1 MRFQHLI
8 AYISLTVL
16 LVSCNEDMAS
26 NRKQNAYRPPLA
38 TEPVGV
44 FSGIHR
50 ERGSKPITYQSEIG
64 IDSENV
70 SIRPIPDIRFDD
82 EGGDEKNVTTRTF
95 RVRPDKICGLGV
107 KATLKEKIAD
117 CLAKNPDK
125 TIWNGTNDAGSAE
138 STWVLVT
145 LAEKDGGSATFEIWM
160 DLRTGMVWSDIITFE
175 GNWCSASGS
184 QLQKADNVGEDC
196 AITGKGQSLCT
207 KYDPVE
213 LPKVSWRLPTRHD
226 YLQADIDGI
235 RFVLNKDP
243 NTFFWTATVSSDVKA
258 RDKAWTYNMT
268 SGTLVAELMNTN
280 RHVRCIGTPNF

>member
-1 MRFQHLI
+1 MRFQCFTLSI
-8 AYISLTVL
+8 TMTAL

-26 NRKQNAYRPPLA
+26 SRNQNSYRPPIV

-50 ERGSKPITYQSEIG
+50 ERGIKPITYQSEIKV
-64 IDSENV
+64 DSVNAH
-70 SIRPIPDIRFDD
+70 IRAIPDIRLDD
-82 EGGDEKNVTTRTF
+82 EGGDEHNVS
-95 RVRPDKICGLGV
+95 VLKIRPDKICGLV
-107 KATLKEKIAD
+107 PKATIKEKIAD

-125 TIWNGTNDAGSAE
+125 TIWNGTMNAGSAE

-145 LAEKDGGSATFEIWM
+145 LGEQDGGSTTYEIWM
-160 DLRTGMVWSDIITFE
+160 DERTGMVWSDIVAIA
-175 GNWCSASGS
+175 GNWCEASGS
-184 QLQKADNVGEDC
+184 QLQKSDNVGENC
-196 AITGKGQSLCT
+196 ATSGKGQSLCT

-235 RFVLNKDP
+235 RFVLSRGTNS
-243 NTFFWTATVSSDVKA
+243 FWTATVSTDVKA
-258 RDKAWTYNMT
+258 RDKAWNYNMT

>member
-1 MRFQHLI
+1 
-8 AYISLTVL
+8 
-16 LVSCNEDMAS
+16 
-26 NRKQNAYRPPLA
+26 
-38 TEPVGV
+38 
-44 FSGIHR
+44 
-50 ERGSKPITYQSEIG
+50 
-64 IDSENV
+64 
-70 SIRPIPDIRFDD
+70 
-82 EGGDEKNVTTRTF
+82 
-95 RVRPDKICGLGV
+95 
-107 KATLKEKIAD
+107 
-117 CLAKNPDK
+117 
-125 TIWNGTNDAGSAE
+125 
-138 STWVLVT
+138 

-235 RFVLNKDP
+235 RFVLNKEP
-243 NTFFWTATVSSDVKA
+243 NTFFWTATVSSDIKA